1 MESVKVKTNK
11 QVLEEKTESLIAIG
25 AAMAA
30 NCIPCFEQLY
40 EKAITSGIL
49 AAEIR
54 RASEIATRVKNGA
67 HVVMTHSIEELIGS
81 EKNEAFSCNPAS
93 DNSCRCQ

>member
-1 MESVKVKTNK
+1 MD
-11 QVLEEKTESLIAIG
+11 QKTEIMVALGVAIG
-25 AAMAA
+25 V